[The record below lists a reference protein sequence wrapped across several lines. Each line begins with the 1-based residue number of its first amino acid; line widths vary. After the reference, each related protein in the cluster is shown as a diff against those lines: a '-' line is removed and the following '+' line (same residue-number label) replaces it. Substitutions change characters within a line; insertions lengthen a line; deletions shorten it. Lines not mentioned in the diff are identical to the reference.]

1 MAETF
6 VQNES
11 IETVI
16 QRYKA
21 TVYSVALSYVNN
33 REDAD
38 DIFQEVFLIYF
49 RTKPEFNDEEHRKA
63 WLIRTTMN
71 CSKRVVDS
79 TYRKRTVPLDEME
92 KSNFFYFYYCY
103 LKALHEGCG
112 RSEAFFKAQ
121 QSYGHALIADSVN
134 GLRGEG
140 NYQFGLYNLLAYHN
154 FGVLEPNVIAVTEY
168 ECKGNICIQ

>member
-49 RTKPEFNDEEHRKA
+49 RTNPQFNEEEHRKA
-63 WLIRTTMN
+63 WLIRTTIN

-92 KSNFFYFYYCY
+92 EESFQFQTKEENAVYVALQALPEKYRTVLHLFYFEDMSIDMICKVLD
-103 LKALHEGCG
+103 LKSSTVKVQLMRGREMMKEKLKEEG
-112 RSEAFFKAQ
+112 
-121 QSYGHALIADSVN
+121 
-134 GLRGEG
+134 
-140 NYQFGLYNLLAYHN
+140 YND
-154 FGVLEPNVIAVTEY
+154 
-168 ECKGNICIQ
+168 

>member
-49 RTKPEFNDEEHRKA
+49 RTNPQFNEEEHRKA
-63 WLIRTTMN
+63 WLIRTTIN
-71 CSKRVVDS
+71 CSKLVVDS

-92 KSNFFYFYYCY
+92 EESFQFQTKEENAVYVALQALPEKYRTVLHLFYFEDMSIDMICKVLD
-103 LKALHEGCG
+103 LKSSTVKVQLMRGREMMKEKLKEEG
-112 RSEAFFKAQ
+112 
-121 QSYGHALIADSVN
+121 
-134 GLRGEG
+134 
-140 NYQFGLYNLLAYHN
+140 YND
-154 FGVLEPNVIAVTEY
+154 
-168 ECKGNICIQ
+168 

>member
-49 RTKPEFNDEEHRKA
+49 RTNPQFNDEEHRKA
-63 WLIRTTMN
+63 WLIRTTIN

-79 TYRKRTVPLDEME
+79 TYRKRTVPMDEME
-92 KSNFFYFYYCY
+92 EESFEFQTKEENAVYVALQALPEKYRTVLHLFYFEDMSIDMICKVLD
-103 LKALHEGCG
+103 LKASTVKVQLMRGREMMKEKLKEEG
-112 RSEAFFKAQ
+112 
-121 QSYGHALIADSVN
+121 
-134 GLRGEG
+134 
-140 NYQFGLYNLLAYHN
+140 YND
-154 FGVLEPNVIAVTEY
+154 
-168 ECKGNICIQ
+168 

>member
-21 TVYSVALSYVNN
+21 TVYSVALSYVNT

-49 RTKPEFNDEEHRKA
+49 RTNPQFNEEEHRKA
-63 WLIRTTMN
+63 WLIRTTIN

-92 KSNFFYFYYCY
+92 EESFQFQTKEENAVYVALQALPEKYRTVLHLFYFEDMSIDMIC
-103 LKALHEGCG
+103 K
-112 RSEAFFKAQ
+112 
-121 QSYGHALIADSVN
+121 
-134 GLRGEG
+134 
-140 NYQFGLYNLLAYHN
+140 
-154 FGVLEPNVIAVTEY
+154 VLELKSSTVKVQLMRGREMMKEKLKEEGYND
-168 ECKGNICIQ
+168 

>member
-6 VQNES
+6 VQHES

-49 RTKPEFNDEEHRKA
+49 RTNPLFNEEEHRKA
-63 WLIRTTMN
+63 WLIRTTIN

-79 TYRKRTVPLDEME
+79 TYRKRSVPLDEME
-92 KSNFFYFYYCY
+92 EESFQFQTKEENAVYVALQALPEKYRTVLHLFYFEDMSIDMICKVLD
-103 LKALHEGCG
+103 LKSSTVKVQLMRGREMMKEKLKEEG
-112 RSEAFFKAQ
+112 
-121 QSYGHALIADSVN
+121 
-134 GLRGEG
+134 
-140 NYQFGLYNLLAYHN
+140 YND
-154 FGVLEPNVIAVTEY
+154 
-168 ECKGNICIQ
+168 

>member
-6 VQNES
+6 VANES

-16 QRYKA
+16 QRYKG
-21 TVYSVALSYVNN
+21 TVYSVALSYVKN

-79 TYRKRTVPLDEME
+79 TYRKRTVALDEME
-92 KSNFFYFYYCY
+92 EESFEFQSKEENAVYIALQQLPEKYRIVLHLFYFEDMSVEQIS
-103 LKALHEGCG
+103 KALDIKPTTVKVQMMRGREMMKEKLKEEG
-112 RSEAFFKAQ
+112 
-121 QSYGHALIADSVN
+121 
-134 GLRGEG
+134 
-140 NYQFGLYNLLAYHN
+140 YND
-154 FGVLEPNVIAVTEY
+154 
-168 ECKGNICIQ
+168 